1 MTINFLKYT
10 ITIYPLRNDSLVK
23 KKMKEKKLSG
33 NQKLKKRKKYSHT
46 FRHHKQSARLGCTA
60 PIITQLKWHN
70 FIDSVEALI
79 GEKTDRI
86 KVIRPNLSTANH
98 KDKGRRQ

>member
-46 FRHHKQSARLGCTA
+46 F
-60 PIITQLKWHN
+60 
-70 FIDSVEALI
+70 
-79 GEKTDRI
+79 
-86 KVIRPNLSTANH
+86 
-98 KDKGRRQ
+98 